1 MQILGLKPF
10 RVKMKSDRFSMQPGG
25 YIVYARN
32 LEEALAHAADVA

>member
-1 MQILGLKPF
+1 MQDIGLKPF

-25 YIVYARN
+25 YIVYARS